1 MPISETWLLP
11 DGVADVLPEQAQVIE
26 SLRRQALDFLAQRGY
41 QLVYT
46 PFIEYLESLSSL
58 SALNH
63 DLDLV
68 TFKIIDQISGRL
80 LGVRADMTPQVAR
93 IDAHVRPLSGV
104 ARYCYAGTILHTKP
118 QGLTASRAPLQ
129 LGAELFGHD
138 GLDADLEMI
147 DTMLGV
153 LSVTGYQDNLH
164 LDLGHVG
171 LFRSLVSIA
180 QLNKDQE
187 LALSELYQRKALPE
201 LKQYTADI
209 NYGSDFYELG
219 RSSGDLTQLSQAL
232 SKDILD
238 HPSFAQALD
247 SLSNAVTQIKSRWP
261 QINVGV
267 DVVELRSYHYHTG
280 LMFAVYAPNQA
291 MPLAQGGRYD
301 GIGEHFG
308 RARAATGFSCDLY
321 RLVAG
326 KYAQVEVIVAPAGR
340 ERDLLLAIAALRQQG
355 HNVVQ
360 LLGQDQLDSVSQ
372 ATHQLVNTEQGWQV
386 QSI

>member
-26 SLRRQALDFLAQRGY
+26 NMRRQALDFLAGRGY

-58 SALNH
+58 SALNQ

-68 TFKIIDQISGRL
+68 TFKLIDQISGRL

-93 IDAHVRPLSGV
+93 IDAHVRPIAGV
-104 ARYCYAGTILHTKP
+104 ARYCYAGTTLHTKP
-118 QGLTASRAPLQ
+118 QGLAASRAPLQ

-138 GLDADLEMI
+138 SVDADLEMI

-153 LSVTGYQDNLH
+153 LNSVGITEKLH

-171 LFRSLVSIA
+171 IFRSLVKIA
-180 QLNKDQE
+180 GLSQDQE
-187 LALSELYQRKALPE
+187 NHLSELYQRKALPE
-201 LKQYTADI
+201 LKAYTATI
-209 NYGSDFYELG
+209 QNGADFEALG
-219 RSSGDLTQLSQAL
+219 RLSGDLDQLLDNL
-232 SKDILD
+232 SSGVRADADFSHAFETLK
-238 HPSFAQALD
+238 ST
-247 SLSNAVTQIKSRWP
+247 VEQIQSRWA
-261 QINVGV
+261 QVSVGV

-280 LMFAVYAPNQA
+280 LMFAVYAPNNA
-291 MPLAQGGRYD
+291 TPLSQGGRYD

-321 RLVAG
+321 RLVADQFQ
-326 KYAQVEVIVAPAGR
+326 AIEIVVAPAGR
-340 ERDLLLAIAALRQQG
+340 DTDLLQAIESVRANGQQ
-355 HNVVQ
+355 VVQ
-360 LLGQDQLDSVSQ
+360 LLGQDQMDSVPQ
-372 ATHQLVNTEQGWQV
+372 ASHKLVKIDADWQV
-386 QSI
+386 QAI